1 MHPAGHTRAPR
12 YVRGHTGEVVRLHG
26 AHVFPDSNALGR
38 GENPQWLYTVRFTA
52 KELWGRAN
60 DDTVMLD
67 LWEPYLEPA

>member
-1 MHPAGHTRAPR
+1 MAPMCSR
-12 YVRGHTGEVVRLHG
+12 I
-26 AHVFPDSNALGR
+26 SNALGR

-52 KELWGRAN
+52 KELWNHAN